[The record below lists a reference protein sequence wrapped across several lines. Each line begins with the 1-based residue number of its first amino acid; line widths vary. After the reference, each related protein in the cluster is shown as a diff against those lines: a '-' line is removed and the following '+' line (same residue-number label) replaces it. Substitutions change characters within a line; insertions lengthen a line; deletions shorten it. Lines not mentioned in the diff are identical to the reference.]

1 MICKNAQHRD
11 EIGRNG
17 FHIGRKTKL
26 LIQMETRL
34 LQCLLPPLSLNSAVK
49 TDLEIIVRTRQFK
62 VPSNAVILLRHQQFA
77 LEPILNR
84 QIKSY
89 TSMYQFG

>member
-1 MICKNAQHRD
+1 MICENAQHRD

-17 FHIGRKTKL
+17 LYIGRKTKL

-34 LQCLLPPLSLNSAVK
+34 LQFLLLPLSLNSAVK
-49 TDLEIIVRTRQFK
+49 TDLKIAVRTRQFK
-62 VPSNAVILLRHQQFA
+62 IPSNAVILFRHQQFTF
-77 LEPILNR
+77 EPILKH
-84 QIKSY
+84 QIESY